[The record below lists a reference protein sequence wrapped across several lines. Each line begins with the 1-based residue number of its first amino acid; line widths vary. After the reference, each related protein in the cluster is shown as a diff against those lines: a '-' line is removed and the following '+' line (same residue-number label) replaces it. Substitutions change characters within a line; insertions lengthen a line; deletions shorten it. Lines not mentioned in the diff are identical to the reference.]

1 MPECPSEK
9 SRPCRFQKCSV
20 RFAEPY
26 LMLVA
31 LIGGREAQLW
41 WSRTEEPTLLV
52 GDFVEYAKVFLEMGM
67 TALKAA
73 NCFNASTERF
83 NTCFERDSLRVCV
96 VHMR

>member
-9 SRPCRFQKCSV
+9 SRPCRFQKCSG
-20 RFAEPY
+20 RLTEPA
-26 LMLVA
+26 LLVA

-52 GDFVEYAKVFLEMGM
+52 GDFVEYAELFLEMGM

-83 NTCFERDSLRVCV
+83 NTCFERDSLRVFV

>member
-1 MPECPSEK
+1 
-9 SRPCRFQKCSV
+9 
-20 RFAEPY
+20 
-26 LMLVA
+26 MLVA

-52 GDFVEYAKVFLEMGM
+52 GDFVEYAELFLKMGM

-73 NCFNASTERF
+73 NCFKASTERF

>member
-9 SRPCRFQKCSV
+9 SRPCRFQKCSRRV
-20 RFAEPY
+20 TEPD
-26 LMLVA
+26 LVLVA

-41 WSRTEEPTLLV
+41 WSRTEEPALLV
-52 GDFVEYAKVFLEMGM
+52 GDFVEYAELFLKMGM

-83 NTCFERDSLRVCV
+83 NTCFERDSLRVFV